1 MHFGLDIKE
10 VERMKS
16 TNKRRQRTEA
26 LREATARRRMA
37 KQADNAIEQHR
48 FDKLIEQGVI
58 VEVK

>member
-1 MHFGLDIKE
+1 
-10 VERMKS
+10 MKS